1 MMNVAAGGSLYQ
13 DIPAQLQSPLKHQH
27 VKGNPYD
34 FLAHSIELEPTSR
47 LARALGATKIKVNSL
62 HHQSLKQIAPG
73 FHVVARAPDG
83 VIEGI
88 ESDNQHFAVGVQFHP
103 EWMIDA
109 DTRMIGVFK
118 AFVQAVEEAVRSHA

>member
-1 MMNVAAGGSLYQ
+1 
-13 DIPAQLQSPLKHQH
+13 LQNPLKHQH

-34 FLAHSIELEPTSR
+34 FLAHSIELEPASR
-47 LARALGATKIKVNSL
+47 LARALGATKIDVNSL

-73 FHVVARAPDG
+73 FRVVARAPDG

-88 ESDNQHFAVGVQFHP
+88 ESDHHHFAVGVQFHP

-109 DTRMIGVFK
+109 DTRMIGIFK
-118 AFVQAVEEAVRSHA
+118 AFVQAIEEAVRSHA